1 MEKQFIDIF
10 KEFLLS
16 KGYPENS
23 LLFEFKSSKIHPKFR
38 PDLLVIDTENDNFL
52 CLFEFKSSTSEKSDL
67 INEINYYQDDFLSNL
82 QEDIPVYLVLTFGY
96 GKDFQI
102 FELTDGALKLIP
114 DNEFPR
120 YETLVS
126 LQKTEEKEN

>member
-38 PDLLVIDTENDNFL
+38 PDLLVIDTEND
-52 CLFEFKSSTSEKSDL
+52 
-67 INEINYYQDDFLSNL
+67 L
-82 QEDIPVYLVLTFGY
+82 QLRKKVI
-96 GKDFQI
+96 
-102 FELTDGALKLIP
+102 
-114 DNEFPR
+114 
-120 YETLVS
+120 
-126 LQKTEEKEN
+126 

>member
-67 INEINYYQDDFLSNL
+67 INEILIKRPSDLF
-82 QEDIPVYLVLTFGY
+82 
-96 GKDFQI
+96 
-102 FELTDGALKLIP
+102 DGWNVCLFFF
-114 DNEFPR
+114 D
-120 YETLVS
+120 S
-126 LQKTEEKEN
+126 